1 MLKANYLFVV
11 HQKLDL
17 ENKNTGQSNLLL
29 STATWSLLNMNLLNN
44 FKKLIDLSLNGIFKT
59 KETRY
64 QIHNLA

>member
-29 STATWSLLNMNLLNN
+29 STATWSLLNMTLLNN

-59 KETRY
+59 KEQKTSRC
-64 QIHNLA
+64 

>member
-29 STATWSLLNMNLLNN
+29 STATWSLLNMTLLNN

-59 KETRY
+59 REQKTSRC
-64 QIHNLA
+64 

>member
-1 MLKANYLFVV
+1 MLKANFLFVV

-29 STATWSLLNMNLLNN
+29 STATWSLLNMTLLNN

-59 KETRY
+59 REQKTSRC
-64 QIHNLA
+64 